1 VPFVERDVAV
11 DPVAAREMVRR
22 SGQMG
27 VPVITAGEE
36 VIVGFDRPRLERIA
50 TAHLAASRG
59 EGPPRLGLL
68 VKDRPAG
75 GVEVGGARPGSLAER
90 AGFLPGDVLE
100 LVDGQPVRT
109 VADLERLTVPLGSR
123 PLEAVVRRAGRPV
136 RLRLG

>member
-1 VPFVERDVAV
+1 MPFVERDVAV

-27 VPVITAGEE
+27 VPVIMAGEE
-36 VIVGFDRPRLERIA
+36 VVVGFDRPRLERIA
-50 TAHLAASRG
+50 AAHAAASG
-59 EGPPRLGLL
+59 GAAPPRLGWL

-90 AGFLPGDVLE
+90 AGFQPGDVLE
-100 LVDGQPVRT
+100 LVDGQEVHS
-109 VADLERLTVPLGSR
+109 VADLERLTAPLGSR
-123 PLEAVVRRAGRPV
+123 TLEAVVRRAGRLV